1 MSNQYQRRASLWL
14 LLIGMPLFLFA
25 TTTYRLKRVSSVTH
39 EGMYVLEQCGR
50 VMTGSVNKKNQLLTT
65 DAWTTSG
72 LRGEEPYVWQ
82 LDEISGGIRFYNIST
97 KSYLAAGSDGDMSL
111 SGTSSGA
118 AKWSFTLQRD
128 GTMLIQDN
136 VNGKRYLGYDSPT
149 DYTYKT
155 RTVTD
160 MSYPYHV
167 VLYQLYE
174 SNDKD
179 PMLTFSKAVDAANL
193 KEDYNAPLLSKA
205 DGFDGEVVY
214 FSSDPSVATVDSR
227 TGKVT
232 LVGVGSA
239 MIGARS
245 AATSSF
251 DADETFYSL
260 RVYDGNG
267 SAAHPYSIGCLLDGK
282 ASIASGTYFTGY
294 VVGQHTKST
303 VLSTTAV
310 DNTCIAI
317 ADAKGETALNM
328 VLPVNLASAM
338 QTTYGLKS
346 HPDLLGSRVVL
357 TGVSDTW
364 LGLTALAPSSLA
376 ATRDVTIKA
385 VHFAT
390 VGASCSLDFSG
401 TGVSAYRAVVADDKV
416 RLERISDGIVPAGQG
431 AVLYS
436 DTPGTYAIPVTTAN
450 GSVLDT
456 GLSVSDGTTA
466 KGAGVYVL
474 ASRSGEVGFLH
485 WASESSLP
493 QWQVYLNTR
502 AAAPE
507 FLLLGLGETMAVDA
521 VRVLP
526 PTDGNCYNL
535 QGQRVSKPS
544 RGLYIVHGKKV
555 VVR

>member
-1 MSNQYQRRASLWL
+1 VKD
-14 LLIGMPLFLFA
+14 GG
-25 TTTYRLKRVSSVTH
+25 K
-39 EGMYVLEQCGR
+39 YVFEQSGR
-50 VMTGSVNKKNQLLTT
+50 VMTGTVSGYKLQTT
-65 DAWTTSG
+65 ATWTTSG
-72 LRGEEPYVWQ
+72 LSGEEPYVWR
-82 LDEISGGIRFYNIST
+82 LDNVSGGIRFYNINT
-97 KSYLAAGSDGDMSL
+97 KSYLAAGSNGNMSF
-111 SGTSSGA
+111 SSTSSGA

-136 VNGKRYLGYDSPT
+136 VNGKRYLGYGSPT

-193 KEDYNAPLLSKA
+193 KEDYNAPLLSKV

-239 MIGARS
+239 MIGARA

-364 LGLTALAPSSLA
+364 LGLTALSASSLA

-390 VGASCSLDFSG
+390 VGASCSLDFSD
-401 TGVSAYRAVVADDKV
+401 TGVSAYRAAVADGKV

-436 DTPGTYAIPVTTAN
+436 DTPGTYAIPVTTAI
-450 GSVLDT
+450 GSVSDT

-493 QWQVYLNTR
+493 QWQVYLNTG

-535 QGQRVSKPS
+535 QGQRVSKPC

>member
-25 TTTYRLKRVSSVTH
+25 TTYRLKRVSSVTH
-39 EGMYVLEQCGR
+39 EGMYVLEQCGS
-50 VMTGSVNKKNQLLTT
+50 VMTGSVNNKNQLLTT

-72 LRGEEPYVWQ
+72 MNGEEPYVWQ

-97 KSYLAAGSDGDMSL
+97 KSYLAAGSNGNMSF
-111 SGTSSGA
+111 SSTSSGA

-136 VNGKRYLGYDSPT
+136 VNGKRYLGYGSPT

-167 VLYQLYE
+167 VLYRLYE

-214 FSSDPSVATVDSR
+214 FSSDPSVATVDSS
-227 TGKVT
+227 TGEVT

-245 AATSSF
+245 AATSNF

-267 SAAHPYSIGCLLDGK
+267 SAAHPYSIGYLLDGK

-294 VVGQHTKST
+294 VVGQHTTST

-357 TGVSDTW
+357 TGGSDTW
-364 LGLTALAPSSLA
+364 LGLTALAPSSFA

-390 VGASCSLDFSG
+390 VGASYSLDFSG
-401 TGVSAYRAVVADDKV
+401 TDIRAYKATIESGKV
-416 RLERISDGIVPAGQG
+416 RLEQISDGIVPAGHG

-436 DTPGTYAIPVTTAN
+436 DTPGTYAIPVTTAI
-450 GSVLDT
+450 GSVSDT

-466 KGAGVYVL
+466 KGVGVYVL

-493 QWQVYLNTR
+493 QWQVYLNTG

-535 QGQRVSKPS
+535 QGQRVSKPC

>member
-1 MSNQYQRRASLWL
+1 
-14 LLIGMPLFLFA
+14 
-25 TTTYRLKRVSSVTH
+25 
-39 EGMYVLEQCGR
+39 
-50 VMTGSVNKKNQLLTT
+50 
-65 DAWTTSG
+65 
-72 LRGEEPYVWQ
+72 
-82 LDEISGGIRFYNIST
+82 
-97 KSYLAAGSDGDMSL
+97 
-111 SGTSSGA
+111 
-118 AKWSFTLQRD
+118 
-128 GTMLIQDN
+128 
-136 VNGKRYLGYDSPT
+136 
-149 DYTYKT
+149 
-155 RTVTD
+155 
-160 MSYPYHV
+160 V
-167 VLYQLYE
+167 VLYQLCA
-174 SNDKD
+174 SSAKD
-179 PMLTFSKAVDAANL
+179 PMLTFAKAVDTPML
-193 KEDYNAPLLSKA
+193 GDDYKAPSLSKA

-245 AATSSF
+245 AATSNF

-260 RVYDGNG
+260 RVYDGDG
-267 SAAHPYSIGCLLDGK
+267 TDTHPYSIGCLLDGK

-294 VVGQHTKST
+294 VVGQHTKSA

-357 TGVSDTW
+357 TGGSDTW

-390 VGASCSLDFSG
+390 VGASYSLDFSG
-401 TGVSAYRAVVADDKV
+401 TDIRAYKATIESGKV
-416 RLERISDGIVPAGQG
+416 RLEQISDDIVPAGHG

-436 DTPGTYAIPVTTAN
+436 DTPGTYAIPVTTAI
-450 GSVLDT
+450 GSVSDT

-466 KGAGVYVL
+466 KGGNIYVL
-474 ASRSGEVGFLH
+474 ASRSGEVCFLR
-485 WASESSLP
+485 WAQDSSLP
-493 QWQVYLNTR
+493 KWQVYLD
-502 AAAPE
+502 AEASAPDYLP
-507 FLLLGLGETMAVDA
+507 FSFGEVTGIESVITVGDRPHSCFNM
-521 VRVLP
+521 
-526 PTDGNCYNL
+526 
-535 QGQRVSKPS
+535 QGQRVTNPTH
-544 RGLYIVHGKKV
+544 GLYIFNGKKV
-555 VVR
+555 FIR